1 LKMIATL
8 GIRIKMEK
16 TANPRVKICCISSLE
31 EAWTAIRY
39 GASALGLVSN
49 MPSGPGVIS
58 EDLIAKIA
66 ACVPPPIATF
76 LLTSSQDAQE
86 IIEQHR
92 RCRTNTIQICDRL
105 ESGSYEDIKSA
116 LPGISIVQ
124 VIHVTTEESLQEAV
138 RIAPYVNAIL
148 LDSGNQSLLVKE
160 LGGTGRI
167 HDWRLSAKIREQL
180 DVPIFLAGG
189 LNPDNVAIA
198 VKQVAPFGLDLCNG
212 VRSNG
217 KLDESKLQRFFQQLK
232 DD

>member
-1 LKMIATL
+1 
-8 GIRIKMEK
+8 MEK
-16 TANPRVKICCISSLE
+16 TAIPRVKICCISSTE

-39 GASALGLVSN
+39 GASALGLVSY

-58 EDLIAKIA
+58 EELITKIA

-86 IIEQHR
+86 IIQQVR
-92 RCRTNTIQICDRL
+92 NCRTNTVQICDYL
-105 ESGSYEDIKSA
+105 KSGSYQDIRAA

-124 VIHVTTEESLQEAV
+124 VIHVTTEESLKEAISV
-138 RIAPYVNAIL
+138 APHVDAIL

-160 LGGTGRI
+160 LGGTGRL
-167 HDWRLSAKIREQL
+167 HDWNLSAKIRQQV

-189 LNPDNVAIA
+189 LKPENVAIA
-198 VKQVAPFGLDLCNG
+198 VKQVAPFGLDLCSA

-217 KLDESKLQRFFQQLK
+217 KLDEYKLKLFFQQLK
-232 DD
+232 YCTEEVSLEFN